1 MRFNKEAK
9 KKQWFI
15 LLLILGLLA
24 AAAFSGC
31 APGPEPEGNGA
42 EAPVDEAEEV
52 DERDEA
58 PAAYT
63 GDPLQIYAAYGGL
76 QEIMDAFTEDTG
88 IPVEFISMSS
98 GEVLSRMRAE
108 RGRPLGDVWFGGGV
122 DSFMVAAE
130 EGLLEAYISPEA
142 EHIEARFKD
151 PDGYWTGVSI
161 VLVTFVVNKDL
172 AEELGI
178 PIPQTWE
185 DLLDPDLQGEILMP
199 NPGISGTAFTAMAS
213 IIQRLGE
220 EDGWEYLAQ
229 LDENIPYY
237 AERGSEPPNKA
248 SLGEVMVGI
257 SPDGVNAQRE
267 GYPVEVVYPTD
278 GTAWWHSPVAI
289 IAGTPNL
296 EAAQRFV
303 DWTLTEKGQEIL
315 AYNSPRPATRLGTPI
330 PGDVPALETLNLVEY
345 DFEKA
350 AAERDAIVDRWQENF
365 AK

>member
-1 MRFNKEAK
+1 MI
-9 KKQWFI
+9 I
-15 LLLILGLLA
+15 LLLSLMIA
-24 AAAFSGC
+24 FSFSGC
-31 APGPEPEGNGA
+31 ADSPEPAGNGA
-42 EAPVDEAEEV
+42 EEPVEEPGEAADET
-52 DERDEA
+52 DEREEA
-58 PAAYT
+58 PAEYT
-63 GDPLQIYAAYGGL
+63 GEPLQIYAAYGGL
-76 QEIMDAFTEDTG
+76 QEIMDTFTADTG

-108 RGRPLGDVWFGGGV
+108 KGRPLGDVWFGGGV
-122 DSFMVAAE
+122 DSFMVAAD

-142 EHIEARFKD
+142 AYIEDRFKD

-172 AEELGI
+172 AEELGV
-178 PIPQTWE
+178 PIPQTWA
-185 DLLDPDLQGEILMP
+185 DLLNPDLKGEILMP

-220 EDGWEYLAQ
+220 EDGWDYLAQ

-248 SLGEVMVGI
+248 SLGEVLLGV
-257 SPDGVNAQRE
+257 SPDGVNAKRE

-289 IAGTPNL
+289 ISGTPNL
-296 EAAQRFV
+296 EAAQKFV
-303 DWTLTEKGQEIL
+303 DWTLTERGQEIL
-315 AYNSPRPATRLGTPI
+315 AFNSPRPATRPGTPI
-330 PGDVPALETLNLVEY
+330 PDDVPALETLNLVEY
-345 DFEKA
+345 DFERA
-350 AAERDAIVDRWQENF
+350 AEERDAIVDRWQEEF